1 MANRTGRAD
10 RICIIHTCL
19 SDDPNIL
26 KNLDFRGRSCGTAS
40 SAVVGV
46 LISTSDLAL
55 VCASDLSS
63 NCSIDL
69 FSSFPFENG
78 QGLDLVVVDMVLLSP
93 VLVGRDL
100 ARLPMPRTSWA
111 LLLVNRGE

>member
-1 MANRTGRAD
+1 MANRTGKAD
-10 RICIIHTCL
+10 RIFIIHTCL

-40 SAVVGV
+40 SAAVGV
-46 LISTSDLAL
+46 LTSTSGL
-55 VCASDLSS
+55 VLVRASDLSS

-78 QGLDLVVVDMVLLSP
+78 HGLDLVVVDVALLSL

-100 ARLPMPRTSWA
+100 ARLPMPKTS
-111 LLLVNRGE
+111 